1 MGQSVKDAF
10 GIDMSGITVAA
21 LESDAGLREHLF
33 MACLAEMSSRGSVDA
48 LEDTPDAVYACAKG
62 LFGGVGAD
70 KGLDMDT
77 FFRVVTKSRHYE
89 THRDFYGWLCGF
101 LRYVGGRLG
110 VTVLPKYVDAG
121 WFFRKADAMWGV
133 LDCVS
138 NAGALSYFDA
148 FEFKSRVISLLGS
161 KSAADYDC
169 VFRHACYKGYR
180 YILTGGCAESL
191 TGVEW
196 SKLCL
201 GCDGFRQVELAFRHI
216 DCCGTVYS
224 PPMIGVDTKKSF
236 SHCLRRVHDGDDFL
250 CGVHFFIELF
260 FNCFLIEWKY
270 SSVLD
275 VELLSVLK
283 SFREDLD
290 SVGVCAESPRLFIY
304 CLDSRMLF
312 LKSAFS
318 EFREDLRKCG
328 ADFVWF
334 PWSCIPK
341 KYFYDADELTALVKL
356 QLSVEDSPVG
366 LFSVEALSHFGG
378 FRHPLMG
385 WRRITMDMFN
395 RFYPEGLRAYIK
407 KNFMG
412 HPFVVCLEGLGVY
425 FVVDDYFFILDSFLV
440 YPVKNVVS
448 DYSPLGDDFIVREG
462 SVSFDDLLHFPR
474 WYGSRVCKFMVG
486 DATSFISNGVYWS
499 DDHLYS
505 VGKCDIDP
513 SVYDECITFKGD
525 MSVFDKYYS

>member
-10 GIDMSGITVAA
+10 GVDMSGITVAA
-21 LESDAGLREHLF
+21 LESDASLREHLF
-33 MACLAEMSSRGSVDA
+33 MACIAEMASRGNVDA
-48 LEDTPDAVYACAKG
+48 LEDTPDAVYACAKD
-62 LFGGVGAD
+62 LFGGVEAD

-77 FFRVVTKSRHYE
+77 FFRAVTNSRHYE

-110 VTVLPKYVDAG
+110 VTVLPKYVGVG
-121 WFFRKADAMWGV
+121 WFFRRADAMWRV
-133 LDCVS
+133 LDRVS
-138 NAGALSYFDA
+138 KAGCISYYDA
-148 FEFKSRVISLLGS
+148 PDHKSHVVSFLGS
-161 KSAADYDC
+161 KSATDYACD
-169 VFRHACYKGYR
+169 FRRVCHEGDR
-180 YILTGGCAESL
+180 YTLSNSCAESL

-201 GCDGFRQVELAFRHI
+201 GCGGFRQVELGFMKHSV
-216 DCCGTVYS
+216 CGSVYS
-224 PPMIGVDTKKSF
+224 HEIGVDTQKSF
-236 SHCLRRVHDGDDFL
+236 SYCLRRARDGDDFL
-250 CGVHFFIELF
+250 CGVHFFVELF
-260 FNCFLIEWKY
+260 FNCFLIAWGC

-290 SVGVCAESPRLFIY
+290 SVVDYAESPSLFIY

-312 LKSAFS
+312 LKSDFS

-334 PWSCIPK
+334 PWSCVPE
-341 KYFYDADELTALVKL
+341 KYFYDADELTALVKS

-366 LFSVEALSHFGG
+366 LFSVDALSHFRG
-378 FRHPLMG
+378 FQYPLMG

-412 HPFVVCLEGLGVY
+412 HPFVVCLEGLGIY

-440 YPVKNVVS
+440 YPVKNVES
-448 DYSPLGDDFIVREG
+448 DYSPLGDDFIVRDG
-462 SVSFDDLLHFPR
+462 PVTLDDLLHFPR

-486 DATSFISNGVYWS
+486 DATSFISNSVYWS
-499 DDHLYS
+499 EGYLYP
-505 VGKCDIDP
+505 VGRCAVDP
-513 SVYDECITFKGD
+513 SVYDECITFNGD